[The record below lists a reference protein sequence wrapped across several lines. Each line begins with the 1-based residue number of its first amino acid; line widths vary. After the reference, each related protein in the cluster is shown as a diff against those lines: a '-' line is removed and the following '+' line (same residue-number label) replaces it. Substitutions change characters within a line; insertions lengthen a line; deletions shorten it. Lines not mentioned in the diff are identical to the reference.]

1 MKGVF
6 GKILN
11 IDLSNQI
18 FKEEII
24 EDSVYEKFIGGK
36 GLASYLLLKRNP
48 EGVDPLSPSNHL
60 ILAVGPAVGFSIW
73 GANRYGA
80 FTKSPLTG
88 IFSESYSGGKAFLHI
103 AKTGYD
109 AILIRGRA
117 EEWTYLE
124 IRNNSVFFK
133 NAAFLMGKD
142 SLEAEE
148 VLKEKYLGQKVGIL
162 TIGPAGEN
170 LVKFAYINN
179 DLGRCLGRTGAGA
192 VMGSKK
198 IKAVVFI
205 GDQEKEAADYD
216 LLKVFWKKQ
225 FEAGIKHPVFQK
237 YKKLGT
243 PMMVDIVS
251 NVEAF
256 PSKYWHEGTV
266 PFVEQINAEALHA
279 ECEVKPKSCTFCF
292 ISCNRNTTVKRGRHK
307 GLKLDGPEYETIGA
321 FGGLNL
327 VDDIKE
333 IAYLNNICDRVGLD
347 TITTGNVT
355 AFAIEASRR
364 GKIDFKIDYGDVD
377 RIAELIRMIAAREGI
392 GNLLAE
398 GVRHAARE
406 LGLDDVSIQV
416 KGLELPAFDPRYLK
430 GMGLGFA
437 ISDRGAC
444 HLRTTFYK
452 PELAGLIAPE
462 QIEGKAAMLLE
473 YEDRLTIYDTLI
485 LCRFFRDIFFWRE
498 LGIIVKGTMGLDYME
513 NDLRD
518 ISATIA
524 LTIRDFNLR
533 EGMRPEEDFLPEY
546 FFKIPLGKRK
556 LLLDKGE
563 FTRMVDEYYE
573 LRGFRSH
580 EQNRKENES
589 DKT

>member
-1 MKGVF
+1 
-6 GKILN
+6 
-11 IDLSNQI
+11 
-18 FKEEII
+18 
-24 EDSVYEKFIGGK
+24 
-36 GLASYLLLKRNP
+36 
-48 EGVDPLSPSNHL
+48 
-60 ILAVGPAVGFSIW
+60 
-73 GANRYGA
+73 
-80 FTKSPLTG
+80 
-88 IFSESYSGGKAFLHI
+88 
-103 AKTGYD
+103 
-109 AILIRGRA
+109 
-117 EEWTYLE
+117 
-124 IRNNSVFFK
+124 
-133 NAAFLMGKD
+133 
-142 SLEAEE
+142 
-148 VLKEKYLGQKVGIL
+148 
-162 TIGPAGEN
+162 
-170 LVKFAYINN
+170 
-179 DLGRCLGRTGAGA
+179 
-192 VMGSKK
+192 MGSKK
-198 IKAVVFI
+198 LKAMVFI

-216 LLKVFWKKQ
+216 LLKSFWKEQ

-237 YKKLGT
+237 YKKFGT

-251 NVEAF
+251 KAEAF
-256 PSKYWHEGTV
+256 PSKYWQEGTV
-266 PFVEQINAEALHA
+266 PFVEKINAEALHT
-279 ECEVKPKSCTFCF
+279 ECEVKLKSCTFCF
-292 ISCNRNTTVKRGRHK
+292 ISCNRDTTVKSGRHK

-333 IAYLNNICDRVGLD
+333 IAYLNSICDRVGMD

-355 AFAIEASRR
+355 AFAIMASRK
-364 GKIDFKIDYGDVD
+364 GKIGYKVDFGDVD

-398 GVRHAARE
+398 GVRRAARE

-437 ISDRGAC
+437 VSDRGAC

-485 LCRFFRDIFFWRE
+485 LCRFFRDLFFWKE

-513 NDLRD
+513 NDLRE
-518 ISATIA
+518 ISASIA
-524 LTIRDFNLR
+524 LNIRDFNLR

-546 FFKIPLGKRK
+546 FFKVPLEKSK

-580 EQNRKENES
+580 EQKSKKDES
-589 DKT
+589 DKI